1 MLDSNIKTQKI
12 EVEATIVLTDG
23 TTLNGCFF
31 TAQGQRLT
39 DLLNDQR
46 AYLPFLIEDGEIT
59 FLSKTTIARITP
71 AVQVIAAPQKVAQW
85 MGA

>member
-1 MLDSNIKTQKI
+1 MIESSTRTQKI
-12 EVEATIVLTDG
+12 EVEAVIVLADG
-23 TTLNGCFF
+23 TTMNGCFF

-46 AYLPFLIEDGEIT
+46 AYLPFLMEDGEIT

-71 AVQVIAAPQKVAQW
+71 AVQGAAVPLKVPQW